1 MTTTKKSSLKSARF
15 NARDMRQSLSNKY
28 SLRWHGFVL
37 GTLTLGIT
45 WLASAC
51 LLLTGVE
58 SMAIRYSIA
67 FIIGYI
73 AYIGLLRLWAW
84 HVCTPN
90 RSSSNSDDTG
100 ESVVDAL
107 DILYIPGRNS
117 ANAANVFTSGRGGD
131 FGGGGANGAWDME
144 PSSDSSVMG
153 DVVGGAFKGAGEVIA
168 GSDDGAVVVIP
179 IVAIFII
186 ALLFFVG
193 LGSIAFL
200 YFGSEVLLTVAVQ
213 LAFSY
218 TASNAAVKI
227 ARGGWLGSALKITW
241 KPMLGS
247 FLCAVALGFMFD
259 TFLPDAHTMVEVV
272 RALHVAS
279 MK

>member
-1 MTTTKKSSLKSARF
+1 MTSTTKTSSLKSARF
-15 NARDMRQSLSNKY
+15 NARDMRQSLSRKY
-28 SLRWHGFVL
+28 SLRWHGFFL

-51 LLLTGVE
+51 LLMAGVE
-58 SMAIRYSIA
+58 SMAIRYGIA
-67 FIIGYI
+67 FTVGYI

-84 HVCTPN
+84 HVCTPD
-90 RSSSNSDDTG
+90 RSSSDNAGTSEFFVDTL
-100 ESVVDAL
+100 DAL
-107 DILYIPGRNS
+107 YVPGRNT

-131 FGGGGANGAWDME
+131 FGGGGATGNWDSGGTSE
-144 PSSDSSVMG
+144 SVDAMG
-153 DVVGGAFKGAGEVIA
+153 DMVGGALSGAGEVIA

-179 IVAIFII
+179 IVAIFIM
-186 ALLFFVG
+186 ALLVFVG

-200 YFGSEVLLTVAVQ
+200 YFGSEVLLAVAVQ

-218 TASNAAVKI
+218 TTSNAAVKI

-247 FLCAVALGFMFD
+247 LLCAVALGFMFD
-259 TFLPDAHTMVEVV
+259 IFVPNANTMVEVV
-272 RALHVAS
+272 RQLS
-279 MK
+279 I